1 MHRGAER
8 YPMRISRFEEEG
20 IVLRKIIALAISL
33 VIGYIWFM
41 GCHNAALRDS
51 IFSYMTTY
59 ADLGMFLVMESVSV
73 AIGQLIVELVE
84 ANLRRGRT

>member
-1 MHRGAER
+1 M
-8 YPMRISRFEEEG
+8 
-20 IVLRKIIALAISL
+20 LLKIIALAISL

-59 ADLGMFLVMESVSV
+59 ADLGMFLIMEFMCVT
-73 AIGQLIVELVE
+73 IGQLIIEFVETE
-84 ANLRRGRT
+84 RKRR

>member
-1 MHRGAER
+1 MER
-8 YPMRISRFEEEG
+8 SVGKGGG
-20 IVLRKIIALAISL
+20 IKVLLKIIALAISL

-59 ADLGMFLVMESVSV
+59 AALGMFLVMESMSV
-73 AIGQLIVELVE
+73 AIGQLIIEFVKTEK
-84 ANLRRGRT
+84 RR

>member
-1 MHRGAER
+1 M
-8 YPMRISRFEEEG
+8 
-20 IVLRKIIALAISL
+20 LKIIALVISL
-33 VIGYIWFM
+33 AIGYVWFM

-73 AIGQLIVELVE
+73 AIGQLIVEFVE
-84 ANLRRGRT
+84 TERKR

>member
-1 MHRGAER
+1 M
-8 YPMRISRFEEEG
+8 
-20 IVLRKIIALAISL
+20 LLKIIALAISL

-59 ADLGMFLVMESVSV
+59 AGLGMFLVMESVSV
-73 AIGQLIVELVE
+73 VIGQLIVEFVE
-84 ANLRRGRT
+84 TERKR

>member
-1 MHRGAER
+1 M
-8 YPMRISRFEEEG
+8 
-20 IVLRKIIALAISL
+20 LLKIIALVISL
-33 VIGYIWFM
+33 TIGYVWFM

-73 AIGQLIVELVE
+73 AIGQLIVEFVE
-84 ANLRRGRT
+84 TERKR

>member
-1 MHRGAER
+1 M
-8 YPMRISRFEEEG
+8 
-20 IVLRKIIALAISL
+20 LLKIITLVVSLA
-33 VIGYIWFM
+33 IGYIWFM

-84 ANLRRGRT
+84 ADLRRGRT

>member
-1 MHRGAER
+1 M
-8 YPMRISRFEEEG
+8 
-20 IVLRKIIALAISL
+20 LLKIIALAISL

-73 AIGQLIVELVE
+73 AIGQLIIEFVETE
-84 ANLRRGRT
+84 RKR